1 VTTTS
6 SDTAG
11 SLRRPDRPPSVSPR
25 AYRIALVVIA
35 AVFTLA
41 FVVLVVPA
49 LVDDGGD
56 VMGGLADGFVN
67 PYASGYSWD
76 VLCSWA
82 VLAVWVVYERA
93 ALGQR
98 HGWISVVLGAAPG
111 VAVGLAS
118 YLLIR
123 SLRPPDGGAA

>member
-1 VTTTS
+1 M
-6 SDTAG
+6 
-11 SLRRPDRPPSVSPR
+11 SPQ
-25 AYRIALVVIA
+25 AYRTALVVIA

-41 FVVLVVPA
+41 FVVIVIPA
-49 LVDDGGD
+49 LIDDGGD
-56 VMGGLADGFVN
+56 VFGGLADGFVN

-76 VLCSWA
+76 VFCSWA

-98 HGWISVVLGAAPG
+98 YGWISLVLGLAPG

-118 YLLIR
+118 YLLLR
-123 SLRPPDGGAA
+123 SLRPPIGAEEPEHGPLASDP

>member
-1 VTTTS
+1 
-6 SDTAG
+6 
-11 SLRRPDRPPSVSPR
+11 VSPR
-25 AYRIALVVIA
+25 PYRVALVVIA

-98 HGWISVVLGAAPG
+98 HGWISLVLGVAPG

-123 SLRPPDGGAA
+123 SLRPPSTADEASGT